1 MAASLPPFTGL
12 KARIAPVL
20 QALKMARTWVLLGLG
35 FSSGLPFL
43 LTGTTLGLW
52 LRQEGYSL
60 SVASLVQWISL
71 IYGFKFLWAPVMD
84 KVKLP
89 VLHRFLGQRRS
100 WILLSQ
106 AGVIGAICLMA
117 TLKPG
122 SGAIFIAS
130 AALLAFFAAS
140 QTAAIDGWRIEQTTS
155 SADEALNPSFY
166 AFGFKLA
173 VVISGSLILIPAE
186 HWGWPEAFFIL
197 AVVMMIGVM
206 ATLFAPVNAQDGTL
220 KSEPKSLKRLYIE
233 PLKSFFNS
241 YGKWTLLILLAV
253 ALYRLPDYLIGPVAL
268 PLYNDTGLTNTE
280 IAAMRSTF
288 GLAASFAGVAVGGAC
303 ILGLGIERAFWLG
316 ALVGPLSNLCFAL
329 MAAYPGQLNV
339 FGATLIVDNIANG
352 VAETAFVAF
361 LTRLCVREFSLTHYA
376 LLYSV
381 ADFAG
386 KLLKG
391 FAGPIVDGLTPAMG
405 LFPAYQAFFIGTAIM
420 GIPALIL
427 CLYLRRKGIFIQRT
441 TPT

>member
-1 MAASLPPFTGL
+1 M
-12 KARIAPVL
+12 
-20 QALKMARTWVLLGLG
+20 
-35 FSSGLPFL
+35 
-43 LTGTTLGLW
+43 
-52 LRQEGYSL
+52 
-60 SVASLVQWISL
+60 
-71 IYGFKFLWAPVMD
+71 
-84 KVKLP
+84 
-89 VLHRFLGQRRS
+89 
-100 WILLSQ
+100 
-106 AGVIGAICLMA
+106 
-117 TLKPG
+117 
-122 SGAIFIAS
+122 
-130 AALLAFFAAS
+130 
-140 QTAAIDGWRIEQTTS
+140 
-155 SADEALNPSFY
+155 
-166 AFGFKLA
+166 
-173 VVISGSLILIPAE
+173 
-186 HWGWPEAFFIL
+186 
-197 AVVMMIGVM
+197 AVVMSVGVI
-206 ATLFAPVNAQDGTL
+206 ATLFASRPDNDGSISIEV
-220 KSEPKSLKRLYIE
+220 KSFKAIYIE

-280 IAAMRSTF
+280 IATMRSTF

-316 ALVGPLSNLCFAL
+316 ALVGPLSNICFAV
-329 MAAYPGQLNV
+329 MVAYPGDLNV
-339 FGATLIVDNIANG
+339 FGATLVVDNIANG

-405 LFPAYQAFFIGTAIM
+405 LMSAYQTFFIVTAIV

-427 CLYLRRKGIFIQRT
+427 CLFLRQKGIFIQRPD
-441 TPT
+441 PT